1 MTILVSYVPTTAG
14 FWALGAG
21 MEEAKVR
28 GTSLTVVNVG
38 IGLDASGP
46 TFADE
51 KDLDAVRARLIE
63 VGLDHEVRQVI
74 DATTVA
80 EAVLTLAKE
89 LTPEL
94 IVVGLRRVNPL
105 GIALLGSN
113 AQRIILGA
121 SCPVLSI
128 RPTE

>member
-1 MTILVSYVPTTAG
+1 MTILVAYVPTTAG

-21 MEEAKVR
+21 MDEARVR
-28 GTSLTVVNVG
+28 GTSLTVLNVG
-38 IGLDASGP
+38 IGLEASGP

-51 KDLDAVRARLIE
+51 KDLDAVRARLTE
-63 VGLDHEVRQVI
+63 VGIEHEVRQVV

-80 EAVLTLAKE
+80 EAVLNLAEE
-89 LTPEL
+89 LSPEL
-94 IVVGLRRVNPL
+94 IVVGLRRRSPL

-121 SCPVLSI
+121 TCPVLSI